1 MLAKTQPDSTCEYR
15 TPTHCFPTAHF
26 IPRLILDWV
35 ATAESLSLF
44 LLNSVTA
51 VRQVKKTKQK
61 RNYMFTFK
69 AIWNTMGNPTPVFG
83 LLDIQMCFLYFRPP
97 LSVHIMLPP
106 HSAVYLTIVVFS
118 VPPNRAFL
126 SSGLTSRL
134 SYCRNEWHSS
144 VGCTSP
150 RRIWH
155 AHPERGLLKVSHSC
169 QSH

>member
-1 MLAKTQPDSTCEYR
+1 MKTQPDSTCEYR

-26 IPRLILDWV
+26 IPGLTLDWV

-51 VRQVKKTKQK
+51 VRQVKKQNKNVIICLLSK
-61 RNYMFTFK
+61 RYEIQWATPLLFLGYLTFK
-69 AIWNTMGNPTPVFG
+69 CVF
-83 LLDIQMCFLYFRPP
+83 CT
-97 LSVHIMLPP
+97 SVHLCLFTSCSPP

-134 SYCRNEWHSS
+134 SYCRNE
-144 VGCTSP
+144 
-150 RRIWH
+150 
-155 AHPERGLLKVSHSC
+155 
-169 QSH
+169 